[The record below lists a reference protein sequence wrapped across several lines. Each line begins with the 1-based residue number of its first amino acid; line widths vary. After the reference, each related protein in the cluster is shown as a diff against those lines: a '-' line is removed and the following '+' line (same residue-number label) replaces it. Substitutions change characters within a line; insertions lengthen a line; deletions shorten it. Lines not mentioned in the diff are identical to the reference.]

1 MIFPSAEN
9 QRAGRV
15 IAMSAA
21 VNLRRDSS
29 WPTVLA
35 ATNDH
40 EIRENMANLF
50 QNYKVNVV
58 WVSGLEETKRA
69 VSAGNVAACFCGF
82 WLVDGTYRDVV
93 RHLKSQPVE
102 VPVIIVCAP
111 KCPDEYRD
119 YLAALNIRAFDFIC
133 HPYRRTDL
141 DRILDSAMRPKSKT
155 IQMPSPLPTSV
166 QASASLPSGLRPA
179 G

>member
-1 MIFPSAEN
+1 
-9 QRAGRV
+9 
-15 IAMSAA
+15 
-21 VNLRRDSS
+21 VN
-29 WPTVLA
+29 T
-35 ATNDH
+35 
-40 EIRENMANLF
+40 
-50 QNYKVNVV
+50 V

-69 VSAGNVAACFCGF
+69 LSQGNVAACFCGF

-102 VPVIIVCAP
+102 LPVIIVCAP

-133 HPYRRTDL
+133 HPYRQTDL
-141 DRILDSAMRPKSKT
+141 DRILHSAIRAKSKT
-155 IQMPSPLPTSV
+155 IPMPRRLPLSPSV
-166 QASASLPSGLRPA
+166 SLPSGLLPA